1 MDNQSLF
8 SKYFSKVLKETMTA
22 MSVGMGATSDTQF
35 GGRSDSAYAPGDARI
50 PSMLGAKK
58 KKKKKNYKFDPRS
71 KKYYK
76 PKAVSEGEGKGK
88 AKAVKAR
95 VSKQG
100 FMGSASKEHRVK
112 KGKGSFKRRGKHQ
125 KNLTDSK
132 VPMIRRSKTERIAI

>member
-8 SKYFSKVLKETMTA
+8 SKYFNKVLRETMTA
-22 MSVGMGATSDTQF
+22 ASVGMGATSDTQF

-50 PSMLGAKK
+50 PSILGAKK
-58 KKKKKNYKFDPRS
+58 KKKKNYKYDSRS
-71 KKYYK
+71 RKYYK
-76 PKAVSEGEGKGK
+76 PKAVSEGKGKGK

-100 FMGSASKEHRVK
+100 FMGSASREHGVK

-132 VPMIRRSKTERIAI
+132 VPMIRRNKTERIAI